1 MLVTWASLGFSHII
15 MQVMCLANHI
25 RDQVFF
31 LYIFNDYYYFNE
43 GKWLQNDL
51 VVTKDKDPYFS
62 HIDVLWN

>member
-1 MLVTWASLGFSHII
+1 

-62 HIDVLWN
+62 HIDVL